1 MIQSYPT
8 CSIKRVRRTDKNLN
22 DILAASRLIIKE
34 EGTLQLR
41 HLFYRVSS
49 LGLIKKEE
57 SEYAKLSGYTMKW
70 RREGSIRWNAF
81 VDSTRWYHGVRTYS
95 DLEQSLEN
103 SKKCY
108 RRNLWQSQKVYVE
121 IWTEKEAIAAISQQA
136 SDPFGVPVFPMRGFA
151 SGSALYSI
159 SQQIKYYQSVGKKV
173 FIYYLGD
180 HDPSGKCI
188 DESIVRNLR
197 EDHGVEFN
205 FRRIAITADQIK
217 TYNLPTRPTK
227 KTDPRS
233 KSFEGESVEID
244 AMPPHTI
251 RGLITDCISKHI
263 DPLSWKREKEIENM
277 ETDTLNAMVAALHR
291 GDFVDQFAHDED
303 EDEDED
309 EEYPQGC
316 DPS

>member
-1 MIQSYPT
+1 MTAIQSYPT
-8 CSIKRVRRTDKNLN
+8 CSIKRVRRTGDNLKT
-22 DILAASRLIIKE
+22 ILEASQSIIVE

-41 HLFYRVSS
+41 HLFYRISS

-70 RREGSIRWNAF
+70 RREGSIPWNAF
-81 VDSTRWYHGVRTYS
+81 VDSTRWYHGVTTYS

-159 SQQIKYYQSVGKKV
+159 SRQIKYYQSIGKKV

-205 FRRIAITADQIK
+205 FKRIAITPDQVK

-233 KSFEGESVEID
+233 KKFDGESVEID

-251 RGLITDCISKHI
+251 RGLITDCISQHI
-263 DPLSWKREKEIENM
+263 DPLSWKREKEIEKM
-277 ETDTLNAMVAALHR
+277 EMDTLRDMVSALHR
-291 GDFVDQFAHDED
+291 GGFDRDED
-303 EDEDED
+303 EQDDE
-309 EEYPQGC
+309 EEYPPGC
-316 DPS
+316 AP